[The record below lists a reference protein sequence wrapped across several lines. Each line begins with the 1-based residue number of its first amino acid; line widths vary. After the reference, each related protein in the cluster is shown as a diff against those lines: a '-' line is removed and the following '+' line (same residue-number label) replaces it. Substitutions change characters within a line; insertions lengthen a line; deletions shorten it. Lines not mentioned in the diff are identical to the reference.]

1 MVLCITILYF
11 SCIFVAFALCLH
23 YNCIV
28 AVSRLV
34 AYKKNDSPCLE
45 AIMGPQLTYYRLNVS
60 FYNACMRRKLHAI
73 DLLCSLDVISITAYF
88 FKLQTKQWT
97 MQVLNYQV
105 VQGRPKKIQI
115 GQRYSLTSKLIK
127 VPHSLLSSLVT

>member
-1 MVLCITILYF
+1 MVLCITILYL

-45 AIMGPQLTYYRLNVS
+45 AIMGPQLTYYRLNVT

-73 DLLCSLDVISITAYF
+73 DLLCNLDVISITAYLF
-88 FKLQTKQWT
+88 LIAGQAANYACSEFQSCPRKAKENSNWTALQPYK
-97 MQVLNYQV
+97 
-105 VQGRPKKIQI
+105 
-115 GQRYSLTSKLIK
+115 
-127 VPHSLLSSLVT
+127 